1 MDRQFLVQ
9 EIKRLANEDS
19 GTPPGQEKFH
29 RETGVSPAQWR
40 GVYWAKW
47 SDALAEAG
55 FKPNSFNVAYEQDFL
70 LEQLATAARDL
81 QKFPTTAELKLYA
94 RGKAGFP
101 TKTTFES
108 RFKKR
113 RDMIRALNN
122 FCERHTDWSDV
133 LNICRSFT
141 EPERKTGDTEKPSKP
156 VIKGHVYLMRSGK
169 YYKIGKSK
177 HVGGREYQIGLKLPE
192 EVKTL
197 HSIVTDDPDGIE
209 AYWHKRFE
217 EKRAEGEWFALTSD
231 DIKAFKLRKFM

>member
-19 GTPPGQEKFH
+19 GTPPGQEKFP
-29 RETGVSPAQWR
+29 RETGVPPAQWR

-113 RDMIRALNN
+113 IRALNN

-141 EPERKTGDTEKPSKP
+141 EPERKTGDTEKPSKL
-156 VIKGHVYLMRSGK
+156 VIKGHVYLMRSGN
-169 YYKIGKSK
+169 ITRLANRSTLADAN
-177 HVGGREYQIGLKLPE
+177 IKL
-192 EVKTL
+192 
-197 HSIVTDDPDGIE
+197 G
-209 AYWHKRFE
+209 
-217 EKRAEGEWFALTSD
+217 
-231 DIKAFKLRKFM
+231 

>member
-81 QKFPTTAELKLYA
+81 QISNH
-94 RGKAGFP
+94 RRVKAIR
-101 TKTTFES
+101 TWQS
-108 RFKKR
+108 RFPHQ
-113 RDMIRALNN
+113 DYI
-122 FCERHTDWSDV
+122 
-133 LNICRSFT
+133 
-141 EPERKTGDTEKPSKP
+141 
-156 VIKGHVYLMRSGK
+156 
-169 YYKIGKSK
+169 
-177 HVGGREYQIGLKLPE
+177 
-192 EVKTL
+192 
-197 HSIVTDDPDGIE
+197 
-209 AYWHKRFE
+209 
-217 EKRAEGEWFALTSD
+217 
-231 DIKAFKLRKFM
+231 